1 MPGGKTRAQLE
12 KHAMMERTGQ
22 VRAVTDRDFQ
32 SVKLWS
38 FQLEGSDRFYR
49 TQKVRPD
56 VEVGD
61 WITFRE
67 KNGIVMTDS
76 ITKGSAIAQSEQ
88 VEDPASVGGTA
99 MKDTSAGETVVGTS
113 ATAPV
118 TSAPTDVGKRI
129 RFQTARADA
138 TRLVV
143 AALEHDQLP
152 HPTNV
157 AKGKRLDLLLGY
169 IDEVTKALLAQEE
182 AA

>member
-1 MPGGKTRAQLE
+1 MI
-12 KHAMMERTGQ
+12 ERTGQ
-22 VRAVTDRDFQ
+22 VRDVTSRDFQ

-67 KNGIVMTDS
+67 KNGIVMTDT
-76 ITKGSAIAQSEQ
+76 IEKT
-88 VEDPASVGGTA
+88 T
-99 MKDTSAGETVVGTS
+99 DTSAGATVVGPSETAPAIS
-113 ATAPV
+113 AT
-118 TSAPTDVGKRI
+118 SDVGRRI

-152 HPTNV
+152 HPSNV

-169 IDEVTKALLAQEE
+169 VDEVTKALLKQEE
-182 AA
+182 AV

>member
-1 MPGGKTRAQLE
+1 
-12 KHAMMERTGQ
+12 MMERTGQ
-22 VRAVTDRDFQ
+22 VKAVTSRDFQ

-38 FQLEGSDRFYR
+38 FQLEGSDRFFR
-49 TQKVRPD
+49 TQKVQPD
-56 VEVGD
+56 VTEGE

-76 ITKGSAIAQSEQ
+76 IEKTDA
-88 VEDPASVGGTA
+88 
-99 MKDTSAGETVVGTS
+99 TSAVETVVETS
-113 ATAPV
+113 VTEPV
-118 TSAPTDVGKRI
+118 TSVPTDVGKRI
-129 RFQTARADA
+129 RYQTARADA

-169 IDEVTKALLAQEE
+169 IEEITKSLLAQEE

>member
-1 MPGGKTRAQLE
+1 MI
-12 KHAMMERTGQ
+12 ERTGQ
-22 VRAVTDRDFQ
+22 VRDVTSRDFQ

-67 KNGIVMTDS
+67 KNGIVMTDT
-76 ITKGSAIAQSEQ
+76 IEKT
-88 VEDPASVGGTA
+88 T
-99 MKDTSAGETVVGTS
+99 DTSAGATVVEPS
-113 ATAPV
+113 ETAPAI
-118 TSAPTDVGKRI
+118 SAPSDVGRRI

-169 IDEVTKALLAQEE
+169 VDEVTKALLKQEE
-182 AA
+182 AV

>member
-1 MPGGKTRAQLE
+1 
-12 KHAMMERTGQ
+12 MMERTGQ

-76 ITKGSAIAQSEQ
+76 IEKT
-88 VEDPASVGGTA
+88 T
-99 MKDTSAGETVVGTS
+99 GTS
-113 ATAPV
+113 AVVTAVETSV
-118 TSAPTDVGKRI
+118 TEPATSVPSDVGRRI

>member
-1 MPGGKTRAQLE
+1 
-12 KHAMMERTGQ
+12 MMERTGQ

-76 ITKGSAIAQSEQ
+76 IEKT
-88 VEDPASVGGTA
+88 T
-99 MKDTSAGETVVGTS
+99 GTS
-113 ATAPV
+113 AVVTAVETSVTEPA
-118 TSAPTDVGKRI
+118 TSASSDVGRRI

>member
-76 ITKGSAIAQSEQ
+76 IEKT
-88 VEDPASVGGTA
+88 T
-99 MKDTSAGETVVGTS
+99 GTS
-113 ATAPV
+113 AVVTAVETSVTEPA
-118 TSAPTDVGKRI
+118 TSAPSDVGRRI